1 MERLSTW
8 SKSLTGSKP
17 LFVFDLD
24 STITKCELLPLIAE
38 SVGLGSEMTELTEA
52 AMQGNVSFEQSFL
65 KRVGLLE
72 QVSVSQAR
80 SIAAKQP
87 LHEKIAGFI
96 RANSQQCMILTG
108 NLDVWIEPILEDLG
122 MKESCVCSRAVVC
135 NGHVQKISYIPDK
148 GKVCKGLQR
157 PFIATG
163 DGSNDVGM
171 LKSADIGIAFGGARA
186 LSDAVIQ
193 VADIVTT
200 DENEL
205 ISYLSSFL

>member
-87 LHEKIAGFI
+87 LHETMRRSFPEKTSLP
-96 RANSQQCMILTG
+96 RK
-108 NLDVWIEPILEDLG
+108 LG
-122 MKESCVCSRAVVC
+122 LPGRLHSTIPAAPKGAAIHLPES
-135 NGHVQKISYIPDK
+135 
-148 GKVCKGLQR
+148 
-157 PFIATG
+157 
-163 DGSNDVGM
+163 
-171 LKSADIGIAFGGARA
+171 
-186 LSDAVIQ
+186 
-193 VADIVTT
+193 
-200 DENEL
+200 
-205 ISYLSSFL
+205 